1 MYGHLESLSG
11 KLDLLVGKNGQLTLE
26 LNSMIMTFVFIGE
39 IPYSVI
45 GNDDLLDYIKSG
57 NRLGR
62 PDQYIS
68 EEVYVYFYYF
78 ILN

>member
-1 MYGHLESLSG
+1 
-11 KLDLLVGKNGQLTLE
+11 
-26 LNSMIMTFVFIGE
+26 MIMTFVFIGE

-57 NRLGR
+57 DRLGR